1 LSEDEKQKIKKIH
14 QEKSSA
20 EKLKKKQ
27 RMTEYNE
34 IGYNISLL
42 GK

>member
-1 LSEDEKQKIKKIH
+1 MKNKKIKKIH
-14 QEKSSA
+14 QEKSQTESW
-20 EKLKKKQ
+20 KKKQ
-27 RMTEYNE
+27 RMTENNE